1 VPARPADRERSGT
14 DDGATRAAGGGVA
27 SGAARPRKAAANT
40 YIMRVQ
46 ARAPA
51 AVRERV
57 MALIWLGAYSLAPL
71 SLGIGGALAGL
82 RAPADVA
89 CPHRA
94 PPRGARAAARA
105 G

>member
-1 VPARPADRERSGT
+1 MPARPADPERSGT
-14 DDGATRAAGGGVA
+14 DDEATSAAGGGVA

-71 SLGIGGALAGL
+71 SLGIGGALAAALGP
-82 RAPADVA
+82 RAVLVA
-89 CPHRA
+89 G
-94 PPRGARAAARA
+94 GAVVALA
-105 G
+105 GAYS